1 MLQILLLAP
10 SLLSAA
16 PAPVTLHFAWPAK
29 LSGSVK
35 HAYQTQN
42 DAKLP
47 QFNAEVTYRFTVQDV
62 EKEKGL
68 RKVVPSDVKLP
79 DMMSAMTVGEPSV
92 VRFDERGA
100 FKGIEHQPGDVFD
113 RMVENNPLPLPPE
126 KKAQLRVQMETMLN
140 ADAKEKWD
148 ELTGRWDGVTLT
160 PGKPSKRTVKLRLGS
175 MMGAFSPEGQ
185 PEVESTEVTGIETGV
200 ACEPAAPEK
209 ACVRLTVETAPSKPL
224 PAKPDVMGMVEKKVT
239 KRVVIV
245 LEPATLVPYSIH
257 LERADLLERDGKT
270 ERHLQIDDQTFS
282 YGAPGAKKL

>member
-1 MLQILLLAP
+1 MVLWIVPLVVMG
-10 SLLSAA
+10 AA
-16 PAPVTLHFAWPAK
+16 PAPVTLHFAWPAG

-35 HAYQTQN
+35 HTYVTRN
-42 DAKLP
+42 DTSLPKL
-47 QFNAEVTYRFTVQDV
+47 NVEATYRFTVQDV

-100 FKGIEHQPGDVFD
+100 FQGIEHQKGDLFD
-113 RMVENNPLPLPPE
+113 RMVENGPLPLPPE
-126 KKAQLRVQMETMLN
+126 KQAEVRAQMETMLN

-175 MMGAFSPEGQ
+175 MIGAFTPEGQ
-185 PEVESTEVTGIETGV
+185 PEVESTEVTSIETGV
-200 ACEPAAPEK
+200 ACEEK
-209 ACVRLTVETAPSKPL
+209 SCVRLTVETTPSKPL
-224 PAKPDVMGMVEKKVT
+224 PTKPDMMGMVEKKVT

-270 ERHLQIDDQTFS
+270 ERHLQLDDQTFS
-282 YGAPGAKKL
+282 YRVPGAKKL